1 MDQTTE
7 LLTGVAAA
15 AVAALAAFAIY
26 RWRQRERVRSVKT
39 WVKTYVADHY
49 DGTAA
54 NLRIDSRF
62 AASPATQK
70 PIGCVSKRCSRSP
83 NRSKKSKVRRHAR
96 RAHAV
101 LPAN

>member
-54 NLRIDSRF
+54 NLRIDCSDDPLWPVL
-62 AASPATQK
+62 ASFDN
-70 PIGCVSKRCSRSP
+70 SRSGL
-83 NRSKKSKVRRHAR
+83 RHRLEFTCCGRQSSYALVSEKKDAR
-96 RAHAV
+96 
-101 LPAN
+101 